1 MSFYLNVLIINR
13 LMKVG
18 LFFGSFNPIHTGHLI
33 ISNYITNFF
42 TDKVWF
48 IVSPLNP
55 FKTSADLL
63 NIYDRL
69 TLVKLALKKNR
80 MFEASDIELNLPLP
94 SYTINTLTYLKNVYQ
109 EHDFFLIMGS
119 DNFLDIPK
127 WKSADKLL
135 RNYKFLVYQRPG
147 FEIDQKNLANNIKI
161 VSAPLI
167 NISSTE
173 IRELIKNKKSIRYI
187 VPEEVVKLIT
197 KNKFYSQI

>member
-1 MSFYLNVLIINR
+1 
-13 LMKVG
+13 MKIG

-55 FKTSADLL
+55 FKINSDLL
-63 NIYDRL
+63 DVNNRL
-69 TLVKLALKKNR
+69 ALVKSAIKKNKQL
-80 MFEASDIELNLPLP
+80 EVSDVELRLPEP
-94 SYTINTLTYLKNVYQ
+94 SYTINTLTYLKKTQ
-109 EHDFFLIMGS
+109 PEHDYFLIMGS

-127 WKSADKLL
+127 WKSTDKLL
-135 RNYKFLVYQRPG
+135 SDYNFLVYLRPG
-147 FEIDQKNLANNIKI
+147 FTIDPRTLANNIKI

-167 NISSTE
+167 NISSSE
-173 IRELIKNKKSIRYI
+173 IRELIKNKKSIRYL
-187 VPEEVVKLIT
+187 VSDEVLKLIR